1 MVEHI
6 SSRRKDKSKM
16 SKTNGTMIVVC
27 SVLAL
32 TLSHVALG
40 VASSPDGFEGY
51 TPTADWQPT
60 QGVEG
65 WVLSDLFEDFFAFD
79 WKGEIKSS
87 AVSPNT
93 SQVLSVI
100 PREVLPY
107 DMQGGLVS
115 TWHKSLPDSG
125 SDVTYTSW
133 DIAPIGNVLG
143 DQWLMHVTRLN
154 DNSLPPG
161 WDQMDEG
168 NQSWQVGIVS
178 SYFGGHDPDHEAM
191 AYLQTL
197 TAEGTW
203 VEALIPGIDMTEFA
217 PGNVGTNYGK
227 WFTAEVQEDNLL
239 SKTRARIY
247 ETGTSPGAE
256 DGWTSWLD
264 HHASLHGLD
273 YSTGGKVIVRSQGFM
288 EYDNFRMADTA
299 PGGLVGDINGDGQ
312 VDGLD
317 LNLLGADWQSTSPV
331 TPAADINGD
340 GIVDGLDLNILGSNW
355 QLGVPAPATIPEP
368 TTLSLLGVGALA
380 MMRRRTT

>member
-1 MVEHI
+1 
-6 SSRRKDKSKM
+6 M

-32 TLSHVALG
+32 TFSHVALG

-65 WVLSDLFEDFFAFD
+65 WDVGDLTPGIYAFD

-100 PREVLPY
+100 PREELPHWG
-107 DMQGGLVS
+107 QGGLVS
-115 TWHKSLPDSG
+115 TWYKSLPDSG

-143 DQWLMHVTRLN
+143 DQFLMHVSRLN
-154 DNSLPPG
+154 DNSLPPAAG
-161 WDQMDEG
+161 YQIDEG
-168 NQSWQVGIVS
+168 NQSWQVGMVA
-178 SYFGGHDPDHEAM
+178 SYFGDHDPDHQGM

-203 VEALIPGIDMTEFA
+203 VEELIPGIDMSEFA
-217 PGNVGTNYGK
+217 SGNVGTNYGK

-273 YSTGGKVIVRSQGFM
+273 YSTGGKVVVRSQGYM

-299 PGGLVGDINGDGQ
+299 PGAILGDINGDGQ

-340 GIVDGLDLNILGSNW
+340 GIVDGLDLNILGGNW
-355 QLGVPAPATIPEP
+355 QAGVPAPGETIPEP
-368 TTLSLLGVGALA
+368 TTLSLFAFGGAVMVL
-380 MMRRRTT
+380 RRWRA